1 MEKKKKLIM
10 LGVILLLIIVS
21 GATFAILTWNSTMIK
36 LGINT
41 NCFTIDYTKGGDIT
55 GSLKLLSINDLLV
68 SPLEDSNNP
77 QFTIK
82 KGMGLSY
89 VNVGINSNCSIE
101 GYGTIYLNVTELS
114 DTFKEGGES
123 NGALG
128 YAVLKNTSSLSNS
141 DITIDNLDSQS
152 FEVLNIQSIV
162 ETGKIELYS
171 EQLSNT
177 EVNKYL
183 VVIFVDK
190 LSAGNDITEA
200 TFKGNIS
207 VEANQKNKHELTP
220 NYCFNIDKK
229 EESKTASI
237 YRYKCYEGNND
248 GLETINNVVIP
259 NEIDGYKVTTIGETS
274 FFEMGITSI
283 VIPNTITTIENFA
296 FFKNELTNVVIPN
309 SVTSIGA
316 QGFALNQL
324 NHIEIPSS
332 VSSLWNSTFESN
344 PIISITVDS
353 DNETYDSRN
362 NCNAIIETASNTL
375 VIGTKNTTIP
385 DSVTTIGS
393 SAFSHN
399 QLTSISL
406 PDSVTT
412 IGEYAFFH
420 NQLTSI
426 SLPDSVTS
434 IGINAFYHNQLT
446 NITIPDSVTTIGN
459 SAFAYNNLNYVYI
472 GNNSKLTNIGSR
484 SFSSSNQTSSDNSAG
499 ITYVDNPNLK
509 TIYYNGSNQLPWINA
524 INGSDTSTKFV
535 TGTVPSYTS
544 GNTIYNEVL
553 ITTGQ

>member
-1 MEKKKKLIM
+1 MEKKKKLII
-10 LGVILLLIIVS
+10 LGVILLLIVVS

-55 GSLKLLSINDLLV
+55 GSLKLLDINEFLAP
-68 SPLEDSNNP
+68 PLEDSNNP

-128 YAVLKNTSSLSNS
+128 YAVLKNTSNLSNS

-152 FEVLNIQSIV
+152 FEALNIQPIMK
-162 ETGKIELYS
+162 TGKIELYS

-207 VEANQKNKHELTP
+207 VEAEQERYGETP

-274 FFEMGITSI
+274 FFGMGITSI

-296 FFKNELTNVVIPN
+296 FFNNELTNAVIPN

-412 IGEYAFFH
+412 IGDGAFS
-420 NQLTSI
+420 QSKLTSI
-426 SLPDSVTS
+426 SLPDSVTT
-434 IGINAFYHNQLT
+434 IGSQAFSHNQLT
-446 NITIPDSVTTIGN
+446 SVTIPDSVTTIGN
-459 SAFAYNNLNYVYI
+459 NAFAYNNLNYVYI
-472 GNNSKLTNIGSR
+472 GNNSKLTSIGS
-484 SFSSSNQTSSDNSAG
+484 SAFSSSNDTSSNNRAG
-499 ITYVDNPNLK
+499 ITDVDNPNLK
-509 TIYYNGSNQLPWINA
+509 TIYYNGSNSLPWIYA
-524 INGSDTSTKFV
+524 INGSDSSTKFV

-544 GNTIYNEVL
+544 GTTIYNEVL

>member
-1 MEKKKKLIM
+1 
-10 LGVILLLIIVS
+10 
-21 GATFAILTWNSTMIK
+21 
-36 LGINT
+36 
-41 NCFTIDYTKGGDIT
+41 
-55 GSLKLLSINDLLV
+55 
-68 SPLEDSNNP
+68 
-77 QFTIK
+77 
-82 KGMGLSY
+82 MGLSY

-128 YAVLKNTSSLSNS
+128 YAVLKNISNLSNS
-141 DITIDNLDSQS
+141 DITIDNLDNQS

-406 PDSVTT
+406 PDSVT
-412 IGEYAFFH
+412 
-420 NQLTSI
+420 
-426 SLPDSVTS
+426 S